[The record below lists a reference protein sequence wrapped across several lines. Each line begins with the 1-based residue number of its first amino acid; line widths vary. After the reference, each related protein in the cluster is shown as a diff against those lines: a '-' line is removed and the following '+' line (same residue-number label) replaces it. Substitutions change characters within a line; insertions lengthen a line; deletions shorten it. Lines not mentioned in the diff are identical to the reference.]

1 MSRFVVRPS
10 KFRHVYGT
18 GAKREVSYDNVKVSG
33 NAWDTNL
40 IKVNPK
46 FFSLNWN
53 SGGGGAFAVVPLTMT
68 GKLLETLPLCRGH
81 SAAVLDTDFSPFNDY
96 LIASGSEDSKVFI
109 YNIPEELGEE
119 DIDPVVRLTTHGRK
133 VGQVSFN
140 PVAENVLLSASADL
154 TMKLWDV
161 EKGEE
166 KQDITGHM
174 EVIQSVNWNYNGTL
188 VATTCRDKKLRI
200 FDVRSNK
207 IVMQGDSHPGV
218 KGSRVV
224 WMGDNRL
231 ASTGFSKM
239 SDRQVNI
246 WDASNLDKP
255 LRSTNLDTSSGVIM
269 PFYDG
274 DSNMLYL
281 AGKGDGNIRYYEFEN
296 DELFLLS
303 EFSSTTPQRGIGFM
317 PKRALNTNE
326 CEIAR
331 AYKVSNTIVEPI
343 SFTVPRKS
351 DSFQADLFPDCAADE
366 PALTADAWFD
376 GEDANP
382 KLISLEKGFIAPA
395 KKEFVA
401 SAAAQAAET
410 IVVAP
415 KSDKDYQEAYH
426 KLRQENEDLK
436 NQLAQ
441 KDVKIRLL
449 EVQLEQLNPPS
460 ASSSS

>member
-1 MSRFVVRPS
+1 MSRFVRPS
-10 KFRHVYGT
+10 KYRHVYGT
-18 GAKREVSYDNVKVSG
+18 AARREFSYDNVKVSG
-33 NAWDTNL
+33 NAWDSNL

-53 SGGGGAFAVVPLTMT
+53 SSGGGAFAVIPLSMT
-68 GKLLETLPLCRGH
+68 GKISDALPLYRGH
-81 SAAVLDTDFSPFNDY
+81 SAAVLDTDFSPFNDH
-96 LIASGSEDSKVFI
+96 LIASGAEDSKVFI
-109 YNIPEELGEE
+109 YTIPEELGEE
-119 DIDPVVRLTTHGRK
+119 DIEPVVRLTTHGRK
-133 VGQVSFN
+133 VGQVLFN

-161 EKGEE
+161 EKGAE
-166 KQDITGHM
+166 KQEITGHL
-174 EVIQSVNWNYNGTL
+174 EVIQNVTWNYNGNL
-188 VATTCRDKKLRI
+188 VATTCRDKKLRV

-207 IVMQGDSHPGV
+207 IVLQGDSHSGV

-224 WMGDNRL
+224 WMGNSDRL
-231 ASTGFSKM
+231 ATTGFSKM

-246 WDASNLDKP
+246 WDATNLEKP
-255 LRSTNLDTSSGVIM
+255 LKANNLDTSSGVIM

-281 AGKGDGNIRYYEFEN
+281 AGKGDGNIRYYEYEN
-296 DELFLLS
+296 DELYTLS
-303 EFSSTTPQRGIGFM
+303 EFGSNVPQRGLGFM
-317 PKRALNTNE
+317 PKRGLNVNE

-331 AYKVSNTIVEPI
+331 AYKVSNGFVEPI

-351 DSFQADLFPDCAADE
+351 DSFQADLFPDCIGDE
-366 PALTADAWFD
+366 AALTADAWFG
-376 GEDANP
+376 GETSNP
-382 KLISLEKGFIAPA
+382 KLISLEKGFTATT

-401 SAAAQAAET
+401 SVAAQAAET
-410 IVVAP
+410 IVTAP

-449 EVQLEQLNPPS
+449 EVQLEQLS
-460 ASSSS
+460 TA

>member
-1 MSRFVVRPS
+1 MSRFVRAS
-10 KFRHVYGT
+10 KYRHVFGT
-18 GAKREVSYDNVKVSG
+18 GAKREACHDNVKVSG

-68 GKLLETLPLCRGH
+68 GKLPENLPLCRGH
-81 SAAVLDTDFSPFNDY
+81 SAPVLDTDFSPFNDY
-96 LIASGSEDSKVFI
+96 LVASGSEDSKVFI
-109 YNIPEELGEE
+109 YNLPDELGEE
-119 DIDPVVRLTTHGRK
+119 DMEPVVRLTTHQRK
-133 VGQVSFN
+133 VGQVLFN
-140 PVAENVLLSASADL
+140 PVAENVLLSASTDL
-154 TMKLWDV
+154 TMKLWDI
-161 EKGEE
+161 EKGAE
-166 KQDITGHM
+166 KQEITGHT
-174 EVIQSVNWNYNGTL
+174 EIIQGVTWNYNGTL

-207 IVMQGDSHPGV
+207 IVAHADSHPGV

-224 WMGDNRL
+224 WMGDSDRI
-231 ASTGFSKM
+231 ATTGFSKM

-246 WDASNLDKP
+246 WDAGNLEKP
-255 LRSTNLDTSSGVIM
+255 LKSINLDTSSGVIM
-269 PFYDG
+269 PFYDV

-303 EFSSTTPQRGIGFM
+303 EFASTSPQRGIGFL
-317 PKRALNTNE
+317 PKRALNVNE

-331 AYKVSNTIVEPI
+331 IYKVSNTTVEPI

-351 DSFQADLFPDCAADE
+351 DSFQADLFPDCIGAE
-366 PALTADAWFD
+366 PALTADEWFD
-376 GEDANP
+376 GATANP
-382 KLISLEKGFIAPA
+382 KLISLENGFVAPV

-401 SAAAQAAET
+401 SAAAQVAET
-410 IVVAP
+410 VVAAP
-415 KSDKDYQEAYH
+415 KSEKEYQEAYH

-449 EVQLEQLNPPS
+449 EVQLEQLNSS
-460 ASSSS
+460 A

>member
-1 MSRFVVRPS
+1 MSRFVRPS
-10 KFRHVYGT
+10 KYRHVYGT
-18 GAKREVSYDNVKVSG
+18 VARRELSYDNVKVSG

-53 SGGGGAFAVVPLTMT
+53 SSGGGAFAVIPLSMT
-68 GKLLETLPLCRGH
+68 GKISDALPLYRGH

-96 LIASGSEDSKVFI
+96 LIASGAEDSKVFI
-109 YNIPEELGEE
+109 YTIPEELGEE
-119 DIDPVVRLTTHGRK
+119 DIEPVVRLTTHGRK
-133 VGQVSFN
+133 VGQVLFN

-161 EKGEE
+161 EKGVE
-166 KQDITGHM
+166 KQEITGHL
-174 EVIQSVNWNYNGTL
+174 EIIQSVAWNYNGTL
-188 VATTCRDKKLRI
+188 VATTCRDKKVRV

-207 IVMQGDSHPGV
+207 IVSHGDSHGGI

-224 WMGDNRL
+224 WMGDTNRL
-231 ASTGFSKM
+231 ATTGFSKM
-239 SDRQVNI
+239 SDRQIYV
-246 WDASNLDKP
+246 WDANNLEKP
-255 LRSTNLDTSSGVIM
+255 LKMTNLDTSSGVVM

-281 AGKGDGNIRYYEFEN
+281 AGKGDGNIRYFEYEH
-296 DELFLLS
+296 DELFVLS
-303 EFSSTTPQRGIGFM
+303 EYSSSTPQRGVGFM
-317 PKRALNTNE
+317 PKRGLNVND

-331 AYKVSNTIVEPI
+331 AYKVSNGIVEPI

-351 DSFQADLFPDCAADE
+351 DSFQADLFPDCISDE
-366 PALTADAWFD
+366 AALTADAWFA
-376 GEDANP
+376 GESANP
-382 KLISLEKGFIAPA
+382 KLISLEKGFTAAA

-401 SAAAQAAET
+401 SAGAQAAESN
-410 IVVAP
+410 VVSVP

-426 KLRQENEDLK
+426 KLRQENDDLK

-449 EVQLEQLNPPS
+449 EVQLEQLTP
-460 ASSSS
+460 A

>member
-1 MSRFVVRPS
+1 MSRFVRPS
-10 KFRHVYGT
+10 KYRHVYGT
-18 GAKREVSYDNVKVSG
+18 ATRRELSYDNVKVSG

-53 SGGGGAFAVVPLTMT
+53 SSGGGAFAVIPLTMT
-68 GKLLETLPLCRGH
+68 GKIPDALPLYRGH
-81 SAAVLDTDFSPFNDY
+81 SAAVLDTDFSPFNDH
-96 LIASGSEDSKVFI
+96 LIASGAEDSKVFI
-109 YNIPEELGEE
+109 YTIPEELGEE
-119 DIDPVVRLTTHGRK
+119 DIEPVVRLTTHGRK
-133 VGQVSFN
+133 IGQVLFN

-161 EKGEE
+161 EKGVE
-166 KQDITGHM
+166 KQEISGHM
-174 EVIQSVNWNYNGTL
+174 EIIQSVAWNYNGSL
-188 VATTCRDKKLRI
+188 VATTCRDKKIRV
-200 FDVRSNK
+200 FDIRSNK
-207 IVMQGDSHPGV
+207 IVMHGDSHSGI

-224 WMGDNRL
+224 WMGENRL

-246 WDASNLDKP
+246 WDVANLEKP
-255 LRSTNLDTSSGVIM
+255 LKSNNLDTSSGVVM

-281 AGKGDGNIRYYEFEN
+281 AGKGDGNIRYYEYEA
-296 DELFLLS
+296 DELFTLS
-303 EFSSTTPQRGIGFM
+303 EFGSNLPQRGLAFM
-317 PKRALNTNE
+317 PKRALNVNE

-331 AYKVSNTIVEPI
+331 AYKVSNGIVEPI

-351 DSFQADLFPDCAADE
+351 DSFQADLFPDCVGDE
-366 PALTADAWFD
+366 PALTADAWFG
-376 GEDANP
+376 GETANP
-382 KLISLEKGFIAPA
+382 KLISLEKGFTATA

-401 SAAAQAAET
+401 SVAAQAAET
-410 IVVAP
+410 IVAAP

-436 NQLAQ
+436 NQIAQ

-449 EVQLEQLNPPS
+449 EVQLEQLSS
-460 ASSSS
+460 A

>member
-1 MSRFVVRPS
+1 MSSRFVRPS
-10 KFRHVYGT
+10 KYRHVFGT
-18 GAKREVSYDNVKVSG
+18 SARRELSYDNVKVSG

-53 SGGGGAFAVVPLTMT
+53 SSGGGAFAVIPLTMT
-68 GKLLETLPLCRGH
+68 GKISDALPLYRGH
-81 SAAVLDTDFSPFNDY
+81 SAAVLDTDFSPFNDH
-96 LIASGSEDSKVFI
+96 LIASGAEDSKVFI
-109 YNIPEELGEE
+109 YSIPEELGEE
-119 DIDPVVRLTTHGRK
+119 DIEPVVRLTTHGRK
-133 VGQVSFN
+133 VGQVLFN

-154 TMKLWDV
+154 TIKLWDV
-161 EKGEE
+161 EKGVE
-166 KQDITGHM
+166 KQELTGHL
-174 EVIQSVNWNYNGTL
+174 EIIQSVTWNYNGTL
-188 VATTCRDKKLRI
+188 IATTCRDKKLRV

-207 IVMQGDSHPGV
+207 IVLHGDSHSGI

-224 WMGDNRL
+224 WLGDSDRL
-231 ASTGFSKM
+231 ATTGFSKM

-246 WDASNLDKP
+246 WDATNLEKP

-274 DSNMLYL
+274 DSKMLYL
-281 AGKGDGNIRYYEFEN
+281 AGKGDGNIRYYEYEN
-296 DELFLLS
+296 DELFTLS
-303 EFSSTTPQRGIGFM
+303 EFGSNVPQRGLAFM
-317 PKRALNTNE
+317 PKRALNVNE

-331 AYKVSNTIVEPI
+331 AYKVSNGMVEPI

-351 DSFQADLFPDCAADE
+351 DSFQADLFPDCVGDE
-366 PALTADAWFD
+366 AALTADAWFA
-376 GEDANP
+376 GETSNP
-382 KLISLEKGFIAPA
+382 KLISLEKGFTATT

-401 SAAAQAAET
+401 SVAAQAAET
-410 IVVAP
+410 IVTAP

-436 NQLAQ
+436 NQIAQ

-449 EVQLEQLNPPS
+449 EVQLEQLS
-460 ASSSS
+460 TA

>member
-1 MSRFVVRPS
+1 MSSRFVRAS
-10 KFRHVYGT
+10 KYRHVYGT
-18 GAKREVSYDNVKVSG
+18 AARRELSYDNVKVSG

-53 SGGGGAFAVVPLTMT
+53 SSGGGAFAVIPLSMT
-68 GKLLETLPLCRGH
+68 GKISDALPLYRGH
-81 SAAVLDTDFSPFNDY
+81 SAAVLDTDFSPFNDN
-96 LIASGSEDSKVFI
+96 LIASGAEDSKVFL
-109 YNIPEELGEE
+109 YTIPDEIGEV
-119 DIDPVVRLTTHGRK
+119 DIEPVVRLNSHGRK
-133 VGQVSFN
+133 VGQVLFN

-161 EKGEE
+161 EKGVE
-166 KQDITGHM
+166 KQEITGHM
-174 EVIQSVNWNYNGTL
+174 EIIQSVAWNYNGTL

-207 IVMQGDSHPGV
+207 IVQTADGHAGV

-224 WMGDNRL
+224 WLGNTDRI
-231 ASTGFSKM
+231 ATTGFSKM
-239 SDRQVNI
+239 SDRQVYV
-246 WDASNLDKP
+246 WDSSNLAAP
-255 LRSTNLDTSSGVIM
+255 LKTNNLDTSSGVVM

-281 AGKGDGNIRYYEFEN
+281 AGKGDGNIRYYEYEN
-296 DELFLLS
+296 DEMFVLS
-303 EFSSTTPQRGIGFM
+303 EYSSNVPQRGLGFM
-317 PKRALNTNE
+317 PKRGLNVND

-331 AYKVSNTIVEPI
+331 AFKVSNGIVEPI

-351 DSFQADLFPDCAADE
+351 DSFQGDLFPDCIGDE
-366 PALTADAWFD
+366 AALTADAWFG
-376 GEDANP
+376 GETADP
-382 KLISLEKGFIAPA
+382 KLISLEKGFTASV

-401 SAAAQAAET
+401 SVAAQAAED
-410 IVVAP
+410 IVAP
-415 KSDKDYQEAYH
+415 LKNDKDYQEAYH

-436 NQLAQ
+436 NQIAQ

-449 EVQLEQLNPPS
+449 EVQLEQLSS
-460 ASSSS
+460 A